1 MTWYNDLL
9 DINISPVDLSFLN
22 AAEKPAGKHGTLG
35 VAGDQLVFAD
45 GTPARF
51 WGANLTAYALFQTG
65 LSDTVNQAKRLS
77 KLGFNLVRIHH
88 FDSDWVKPNILG
100 ARNRGRP

>member
-1 MTWYNDLL
+1 MTFLTA
-9 DINISPVDLSFLN
+9 NISPVDLSFLN

-51 WGANLTAYALFQTG
+51 WGANLTAYALFNTG

-77 KLGFNLVRIHH
+77 KLGFNLVRIHS
-88 FDSDWVKPNILG
+88 FRFGLG
-100 ARNRGRP
+100 EAQHSWHRNCGGP